1 MWYFRQGSDD
11 ASTSGGVS
19 ITQGICWCVRYHMG
33 SIAFGAF
40 LIAVLNTIKALFEY
54 FVYQYEQ
61 AVGAKDNVVFKIVT
75 CCIRCVIWC
84 VDSYIK
90 FMNKNAYIQ
99 IALQSTAFCPS
110 AQQAFYLMLRHAG
123 RFSIGSFISFIM
135 AMIGKGIITS
145 VCVVLT
151 YFTVGKMSPQ
161 VAQPW
166 IPAIIIGMFAWLV
179 ASLFLSIY
187 EFGTLAILH
196 CFILNE
202 DLGGKVNTPE
212 SLVAFLDETKRYDE
226 NVEGTK

>member
-1 MWYFRQGSDD
+1 
-11 ASTSGGVS
+11 
-19 ITQGICWCVRYHMG
+19 MG

-54 FVYQYEQ
+54 FVYQYEN
-61 AVGAKDNVVFKIVT
+61 ATPSMKNNPVFQIVT

-123 RFSIGSFISFIM
+123 RFSVGSFIGFIM

-145 VCVVLT
+145 LCVVLT
-151 YFTVGKMSPQ
+151 YFTVGKMSPT

-166 IPAIIIGMFAWLV
+166 IPAIIIGILAWLV

-202 DLGGKVNTPE
+202 DLGGKVNTPA
-212 SLVAFLDETKRYDE
+212 SLVEFLDETA
-226 NVEGTK
+226 